1 VSDRQ
6 PKQNIDTAFVVL
18 VCCGFYGTRLEIA
31 FHPLRQSHHGTT
43 QPSCEVEYGEQ
54 NGRWA
59 VLLHRVPGHILSLV
73 NTVACRVRWIRCD
86 PARLR
91 FDASC
96 GQLEAYII
104 HYKSFRQTS
113 FPFNIIP
120 RTTPSHA
127 IGFVMVVRSE
137 PACQPPSKAR
147 LQSRSRCSTRLQD

>member
-104 HYKSFRQTS
+104 HHFRSTS
-113 FPFNIIP
+113 FPVLPLP
-120 RTTPSHA
+120 RDRLRDGCPFRANLPTSLESASPVSVTLLNPTP
-127 IGFVMVVRSE
+127 
-137 PACQPPSKAR
+137 R
-147 LQSRSRCSTRLQD
+147 LD